1 MAASPGDT
9 VYQYGNLRI
18 DTETNQCTVEVRVGV
33 LKKDGN
39 SDLRP
44 KSVRVALDPAL
55 ITSIMDAVKVAIDN
69 EPPEFIVGATAL

>member
-18 DTETNQCTVEVRVGV
+18 DTETNQCAIEVRCGV
-33 LKKDGN
+33 LKKDGT

-55 ITSIMDAVKVAIDN
+55 VASIISAVRSAVDK
-69 EPPEFIVGATAL
+69 EPPEFLVGATAL